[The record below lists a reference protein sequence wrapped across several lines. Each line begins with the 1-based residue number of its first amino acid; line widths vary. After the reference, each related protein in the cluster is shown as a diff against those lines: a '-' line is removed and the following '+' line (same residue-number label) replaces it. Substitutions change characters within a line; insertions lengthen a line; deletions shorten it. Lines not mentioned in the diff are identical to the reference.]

1 MGRHKIQ
8 STPSIRR
15 MPTYMHKLMLL
26 HASGEKFTS
35 AAKLAEYMDLDQIVV
50 RKDFELTG
58 IKGTPGIGY
67 KTGELIKAIRH
78 YLGWNENRT
87 AFMLGAG
94 SLGSALLGHEEFA
107 EYGLVI
113 TGLFDS
119 DPDKIGTMVHGHE
132 VIDIRRLTEYALR
145 DHPQLAIICVPPACA
160 QMLADQLIE
169 CGVRA
174 FWNFANT
181 CLQVPPDVV
190 VQREVIAGGFAVLSR
205 KLKFHSRNDIL
216 I

>member
-1 MGRHKIQ
+1 
-8 STPSIRR
+8 
-15 MPTYMHKLMLL
+15 
-26 HASGEKFTS
+26 
-35 AAKLAEYMDLDQIVV
+35 MDLDQIVV
-50 RKDFELTG
+50 RKDLELTG

-67 KTGELIKAIRH
+67 KTGELIKAIRR
-78 YLGWNENRT
+78 YLGWNECRT

-94 SLGSALLGHEEFA
+94 SLGSALLGYEEFA
-107 EYGLVI
+107 EYGLSI

-145 DHPQLAIICVPPACA
+145 DRPQLAIICVPSACA

-205 KLKFHSRNDIL
+205 KLKFHSHGGPL